1 MSSSPATTLGVLGGG
16 QLGRMFASAA
26 RTMGFDVMVLDP
38 DPDAPA
44 AHFATTHLCAPY
56 DDPQALER
64 LATGC
69 AAITTEFENAPASV
83 LEYLAHHVPVR
94 PSAKAVAIAQDRI
107 REKTFLRDQ
116 GFPVAP
122 FLTVENLEE
131 FQQKA
136 HEIKYPAIVKTAR
149 FGYDGKGQ
157 FRVETPEEAAIVL
170 STQPGLIPAVVE
182 TLVPLRLE
190 ISVLLARSPDGQT
203 ALWPVAENRHQSGIL
218 DLTIAPARIRDEL
231 ASRAS
236 KIAVEI
242 AERLQYVGV
251 LAIEFFVTGIDTLL
265 INEMA
270 PRPHNSGHFTLDACI
285 TSQFEQQVRALCGLP
300 LGSTELMKPAVMIN
314 LLGDLWQKALPP
326 WEIVF
331 QEPDAKLHLYGKK
344 EPRPGRKM
352 GHITLLA
359 NSANEALEKALRL
372 KTALE
377 SGGERQGNAG

>member
-16 QLGRMFASAA
+16 QLGRMFASTA
-26 RTMGFDVMVLDP
+26 RTMGYDVIVLDP
-38 DPDAPA
+38 DPCAPA
-44 AHFATTHLCAPY
+44 AHFATTHLCAAY

-69 AAITTEFENAPASV
+69 AAVTTEFENAPASA
-83 LEYLAHHVPVR
+83 LEYLARHLPVR
-94 PSAKAVAIAQDRI
+94 PSAEAVAIAQDRI
-107 REKTFLRDQ
+107 REKTFFRDQ

-131 FQQKA
+131 FHQKA

-170 STQPGLIPAVVE
+170 STQPGLIPAIVE

-190 ISVLLARSPDGQT
+190 ISVLLARGPDGQT
-203 ALWPVAENRHQSGIL
+203 ALWPVAENRHQGGIL

-231 ASRAS
+231 AARAT
-236 KIAVEI
+236 KMAVEI

-270 PRPHNSGHFTLDACI
+270 PRPHNSGHYTLDASI
-285 TSQFEQQVRALCGLP
+285 TSQFEQQVRTLCGLP

-314 LLGDLWQKALPP
+314 LLGDLWQKAPPP

-344 EPRPGRKM
+344 EARPGRKM

-359 NSANEALEKALRL
+359 NSANEALEKAQRL
-372 KTALE
+372 KAALE
-377 SGGERQGNAG
+377 SGGRQDNAG